1 MTYDAVS
8 AYTVLFGDGDGPVT
22 VTVHGSAREAWHALE
37 LLVEPRPRRRPG
49 RHGRS
54 GRPGRFRRGDGGPAD
69 EARIREA
76 AERWRLEHPDRRF
89 WQVAPHRLQVT
100 VPAIGAGRAVQRSE

>member
-22 VTVHGSAREAWHALE
+22 VSVHGSAHDAWAALGA
-37 LLVEPRPRRRPG
+37 LVEPRTRRRATW
-49 RHGRS
+49 HGRS
-54 GRPGRFRRGDGGPAD
+54 GRQARSLPVD
-69 EARIREA
+69 EARISAA
-76 AERWRLEHPDRRF
+76 AERWRLDDPGRRF

-100 VPAIGAGRAVQRSE
+100 VPAIGSGPVVPRSA